1 MRYIIIAAVFVSMFL
16 SSCSS
21 LTPFTQ
27 KLYDQNGW
35 SEQDLSQI
43 QFYLS
48 EAITLERA
56 FRQGES
62 RITSGQ
68 IVMKNGVEVE
78 RITIPRKT
86 PGVLIDIPREN
97 RFIISF
103 EPDNDDASLRF
114 GPSARLGTQYL
125 LGAKDWKN
133 GRGTVIY
140 DNREFTVYSTD
151 GPAKLLVDLRRKKDT
166 NVNQRV
172 ARGRKI
178 D

>member
-1 MRYIIIAAVFVSMFL
+1 MRNTIFLLLLAAIIT
-16 SSCSS
+16 SCGS

-35 SEQDLSQI
+35 SERDLKQI

-48 EAITLERA
+48 ENVTLERA

-68 IVMKNGVEVE
+68 IVMKNGVEIE

-86 PGVLIDIPREN
+86 PGVLIDIPKEN

-103 EPDNDDASLRF
+103 EPDNDDAALRF
-114 GPSARLGTQYL
+114 GPSSRLGSQYL
-125 LGAKDWKN
+125 VGAKDWN
-133 GRGTVIY
+133 RGRGTVLY
-140 DNREFTVYSTD
+140 DGREYTISSSN

-166 NVNQRV
+166 NVKQRV